1 MPKKVIPKKMPAKRT
16 SNKIPQLL
24 RGFKDIL
31 PVDQQ
36 YWRLVRQAGQDFAD
50 GYSFGKIS
58 LPILEESNLFVR
70 SIGKDTDIVQ
80 KEMFTYN
87 DVSEGSV
94 TLRPEFTASVARAY
108 INHGMFNLP
117 QPVKFYYFGP
127 LFRRDKP
134 QAGRYRQ
141 FYQLGYEVI
150 GDTGAIIDAQLIV
163 LAYNLLNQLGLKNFT
178 IQINSI
184 GTPESRKEYKKELV
198 SYYKSKRKML
208 CENCKKRLLKNP
220 LRLLDC
226 KEASCQPFKGEAPQ
240 IVDWLDDESKAH
252 FMKVLEYLDGLD
264 IPYILNPYL
273 VRGLDYYT
281 KTVFEIWPAEK
292 EDGAQGALGGGGRY
306 DGLIETL
313 GGRPTPA
320 AGFSLGVE
328 RLIIQLKEQE
338 VKLTN
343 HQAPK
348 IFLAQIGD
356 QAKIKAMKLFE
367 QLRADGIIA
376 AENFTKDG
384 LKNQLEIANNLGV
397 RYVLILGQK
406 EVVDGT
412 ILLRDM
418 ESGVQEVFDF
428 NKTLQEIK
436 KKLSAN

>member
-1 MPKKVIPKKMPAKRT
+1 MPKKIIIKKPIVKRVT
-16 SNKIPQLL
+16 SKTPQLL

-31 PVDQQ
+31 PVDQP
-36 YWRLVRQAGQDFAD
+36 YWHWVRQVSQEFAF
-50 GYSFGKIS
+50 GYGFGKIS
-58 LPILEESNLFVR
+58 LPILEESNLFIR
-70 SIGKDTDIVQ
+70 SIGKETDIVQ

-87 DVSEGSV
+87 DSSEGSV
-94 TLRPEFTASVARAY
+94 TLRPEFTASVGRAY

-117 QPVKFYYFGP
+117 QPVKFNYFGP
-127 LFRRDKP
+127 CFRRDKP

-141 FYQLGYEVI
+141 FYQLGYEVV
-150 GDTGAIIDAQLIV
+150 GDSGAIIDAQLIV
-163 LAYNLLNQLGLKNFT
+163 LVYNLLNQLGLKNFT

-184 GTPESRKEYKKELV
+184 GTVESRKEYKKELV
-198 SYYKSKRKML
+198 AYYKTKRRML

-220 LRLLDC
+220 MRLLDC
-226 KEASCQPFKGEAPQ
+226 KEDGCQPFKVDAPQ
-240 IVDWLDDESKAH
+240 IVDWLDEESKTH
-252 FMKVLEYLDGLD
+252 FMKVLEFLDGLD
-264 IPYILNPYL
+264 VPYILNPYL

-281 KTVFEIWPAEK
+281 KTVFEILPTEK
-292 EDGAQGALGGGGRY
+292 QDNAQGALGGGGRY

-328 RLIIQLKEQE
+328 RIINQLKDQGTELPNKF
-338 VKLTN
+338 V
-343 HQAPK
+343 PK

-356 QAKIKAMKLFE
+356 QARIKAMKLFE
-367 QLRADGIIA
+367 QLRADGIRV

-384 LKNQLEIANNLGV
+384 LKNQLEIANSLGV

-428 NKTLQEIK
+428 NKTINEIK
-436 KKLSAN
+436 KKLNSN